1 MPHTWNDIVVVTK
14 EELVPHWYKWNALR
28 KNLER
33 YAAKSYGIKRARF
46 GGFGHDLLIA
56 FDSLPGN
63 IKEALGDPRKVCHSL
78 ERYYRIMSDTI
89 TFYST
94 YQFEDG
100 TYLDAEYQERYIIN
114 ASVIKALLAIKSYRE
129 GEWKTKK
136 RSLTGLSKTLWI
148 DSISFQQTL
157 KVKHKVEHTLPES
170 EKRFKGA
177 LKDFEKRGYESLI
190 SGKHRNNNSRKV
202 TETVLALL
210 ENMFGKDKTK
220 PTATTVHRRYESFLN
235 GYLEIINDSTGEVYD
250 PKEYRP
256 LSVITV
262 TNYLANWSSKIG
274 TYAAR
279 SGNRQTY
286 MQQFKPY
293 HSLDKPKFAG
303 SIISID
309 DRQPPFK
316 ALNGKRIWFY
326 MGIDLGSEAFT
337 CWVYGDTKEGIII
350 EFYRQLVRNYAEWG
364 LNLPAELEAE
374 MSLNASFINT
384 FLREG
389 AMFQHVRIEANNAR
403 GKRIERYFGNLRYEN
418 EKDKLGWIPR
428 PFATRESNQAGPDA
442 VPAIPREQIV
452 ENSLKEIEKWNN
464 MPHSVHTHLSR
475 WEVFMQMQHPDLKPI
490 NYLAILPHVGYRT
503 KTSCRVGTIRL
514 NGNEYLL
521 ASNGKISLGEHL
533 IGLMKQVE
541 GHEVDVYWLDNNE
554 GEIIKALVF
563 LRDQLQ
569 LICEAIIKPTYNRAK
584 IEQTDND
591 RLSREQMSS
600 YVATIEA
607 YGRKQKKAIESVT
620 IIDNTPAR
628 PKSFIMPGL
637 KHQKPLNE
645 WPEAEILPD
654 IPENE
659 EIGSLPEKSF
669 VNSMY
674 QRF

>member
-1 MPHTWNDIVVVTK
+1 MPHIHNDLVVVTK
-14 EELVPHWYKWNALR
+14 DELVPAFYTWP
-28 KNLER
+28 NLKVTIYR
-33 YAAKSYGIKRARF
+33 YVGKPYGIKKIQL
-46 GGFGHDLLIA
+46 GGNGRQMLVLY
-56 FDSLPGN
+56 DSLSGN
-63 IKEALGDPRKVCHSL
+63 IKEALGDPRKVSHCL

-89 TFYST
+89 TFFST

-136 RSLTGLSKTLWI
+136 RSLTGLMATVCSDAISFNKTLL
-148 DSISFQQTL
+148 T
-157 KVKHKVEHTLPES
+157 KHQAKHTLPES
-170 EKRFKGA
+170 EKRFKEV
-177 LKDFEKRGYESLI
+177 LKDFEKQGYESLI

-202 TETVLALL
+202 TDTVLALL

-279 SGNRQTY
+279 TGNRQTY

-418 EKDKLGWIPR
+418 EKDKEGWIPR

-452 ENSLKEIEKWNN
+452 ENSLKEIETWNN
-464 MPHSVHTHLSR
+464 TPHSVHTHLSR

-490 NYLAILPHVGYRT
+490 NYLAILPHLGYRT
-503 KTSCRVGTIRL
+503 KTSCRVGMIRL

-521 ASNGKISLGEHL
+521 ASNGKLSLGEHL

-541 GHEVDVYWLDNNE
+541 GHDVDVYWLDNNE

-563 LRDQLQ
+563 LRDQSQ

-584 IEQTDND
+584 IEQTDDD

-600 YVATIEA
+600 YVASIEA
-607 YGRKQKKAIESVT
+607 YGRKQKKAIERVT
-620 IIDNTPAR
+620 LIDNTPER

-637 KHQKPLNE
+637 KQPKPINE
-645 WPEAEILPD
+645 WPEAEVLPD
-654 IPENE
+654 VPEDE
-659 EIGSLPEKSF
+659 ETRSLPEQSF
-669 VNSMY
+669 VKSMY